1 MSNSLSCPSCGAAA
15 SGNFCASCGTALGA
29 RHCTQ
34 CGHALAPD
42 SRFCTQCGTAV
53 VSAAAPVPASGA
65 AGARSASSTSAR
77 TSGTSPRPAQTQGAG
92 ASDSRIGWWAAAGLF
107 IALTLVVAWP
117 ILRPDQVGPGAGGGS
132 AGASPVA
139 PTGAAAV
146 DLSQMTPR
154 EAADRLFARVMSA
167 AEQGD
172 STQAMQFLPMAV
184 QAYERAQPLDL
195 DGLFHLSSLQRTG
208 MDLEGALAT
217 AQGGLDV
224 DPDHLLLLHAAGE
237 AAREQG
243 DSALAQEYFAH
254 IIEVYDEQMA
264 SGNADYDAH
273 SSMMASLRANARQ
286 FAGG

>member
-1 MSNSLSCPSCGAAA
+1 M
-15 SGNFCASCGTALGA
+15 
-29 RHCTQ
+29 
-34 CGHALAPD
+34 
-42 SRFCTQCGTAV
+42 
-53 VSAAAPVPASGA
+53 
-65 AGARSASSTSAR
+65 
-77 TSGTSPRPAQTQGAG
+77 
-92 ASDSRIGWWAAAGLF
+92 
-107 IALTLVVAWP
+107 
-117 ILRPDQVGPGAGGGS
+117 
-132 AGASPVA
+132 A

-264 SGNADYDAH
+264 SGNADYNAH

>member
-15 SGNFCASCGTALGA
+15 SGNFCASCGTPLGA

-42 SRFCTQCGTAV
+42 SRFCTQCGAAV
-53 VSAAAPVPASGA
+53 ARSVSGA
-65 AGARSASSTSAR
+65 SAG
-77 TSGTSPRPAQTQGAG
+77 SPRPGARPSLSQGA
-92 ASDSRIGWWAAAGLF
+92 ATSDSRIGWWAAAGLF
-107 IALTLVVAWP
+107 VALTLVVAWP
-117 ILRPDQVGPGAGGGS
+117 ILRPDQVGPGVGGGS
-132 AGASPVA
+132 AGASQVA

-208 MDLEGALAT
+208 MDLEAALAT
-217 AQGGLDV
+217 AQGGLAE

-243 DSALAQEYFAH
+243 DSALAQEYFTH

-286 FAGG
+286 FTGG

>member
-1 MSNSLSCPSCGAAA
+1 MSNFLSCPSCGAAA
-15 SGNFCASCGTALGA
+15 SGNFCASCGTPLGA

-42 SRFCTQCGTAV
+42 SRFCTQCGAAV
-53 VSAAAPVPASGA
+53 VSAVAPASGA
-65 AGARSASSTSAR
+65 AVARSVSGASA
-77 TSGTSPRPAQTQGAG
+77 GSPRPGPRPSLSQGA
-92 ASDSRIGWWAAAGLF
+92 ATSDSRIGWWAAAGLF
-107 IALTLVVAWP
+107 VALTLVVAWP
-117 ILRPDQVGPGAGGGS
+117 ILRPDQVGPGVGGGS
-132 AGASPVA
+132 AGASQVA

-208 MDLEGALAT
+208 MDLEAALAT
-217 AQGGLDV
+217 AQGGLAE

-243 DSALAQEYFAH
+243 DSALAQEYFTH

-286 FAGG
+286 FTGG